1 MKVLN
6 TLRQRWHWLPSQA
19 RRFFVANFVC
29 GLVIAVGYSVLP
41 LGPGCTGCALIPPDE
56 GWRRG
61 LTWPYIGGG
70 VLLMWIALAVLW
82 GWTCLRWAVLFWYP
96 VVFGLAY
103 QNGVWR
109 GAWSS
114 RPADWLML
122 AFISLILFAAAF
134 KPVRDFPGAPGS
146 SARARQRNKP
156 VSDSDG
162 DSAEP

>member
-1 MKVLN
+1 MSVLG
-6 TLRQRWHWLPSQA
+6 TLLQRWHWLPSRA
-19 RRFFVANFVC
+19 RRFVVANFVC
-29 GLVIAVGYSVLP
+29 GLVIAVGYSIFP
-41 LGPGCTGCALIPPDE
+41 LRPDCTGCALIPADE

-96 VVFGLAY
+96 VFFGLAY

-114 RPADWLML
+114 GPADWMML
-122 AFISLILFAAAF
+122 AFISVILLAAVF
-134 KPVRDFPGAPGS
+134 KPVRDFPDTPDS
-146 SARARQRNKP
+146 STHARRRNKP
-156 VSDSDG
+156 ASDS